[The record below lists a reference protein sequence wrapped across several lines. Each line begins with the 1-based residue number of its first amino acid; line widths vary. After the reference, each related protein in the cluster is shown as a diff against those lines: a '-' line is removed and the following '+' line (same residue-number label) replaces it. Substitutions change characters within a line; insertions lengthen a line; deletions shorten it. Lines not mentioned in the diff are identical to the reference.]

1 MKKKQSPDTSRMS
14 GRARARMEEVDV
26 FDTIKE
32 YLIGEGATEE
42 EALKQMLTLTDEQ
55 RTEIIEGSC
64 GSKKKERRLWK
75 MSKFGDLLRG
85 GGAPAP
91 EPVVEEVLITPEEE
105 VLTEASPLE
114 EMNKKE
120 LEEYGR
126 TLGIELDRRRSKET
140 LIEEL
145 REAEGE

>member
-1 MKKKQSPDTSRMS
+1 MSR
-14 GRARARMEEVDV
+14 
-26 FDTIKE
+26 
-32 YLIGEGATEE
+32 
-42 EALKQMLTLTDEQ
+42 
-55 RTEIIEGSC
+55 
-64 GSKKKERRLWK
+64 
-75 MSKFGDLLRG
+75 FGDLLSG
-85 GGAPAP
+85 KSAP

-114 EMNKKE
+114 EMNKRE

-145 REAEGE
+145 REAEEDGE

>member
-1 MKKKQSPDTSRMS
+1 MSR
-14 GRARARMEEVDV
+14 
-26 FDTIKE
+26 
-32 YLIGEGATEE
+32 
-42 EALKQMLTLTDEQ
+42 
-55 RTEIIEGSC
+55 
-64 GSKKKERRLWK
+64 
-75 MSKFGDLLRG
+75 FGDLLG
-85 GGAPAP
+85 GKSAP
-91 EPVVEEVLITPEEE
+91 EPVVEEVLVTPKEE

-145 REAEGE
+145 REAEEGEE

>member
-1 MKKKQSPDTSRMS
+1 
-14 GRARARMEEVDV
+14 
-26 FDTIKE
+26 
-32 YLIGEGATEE
+32 
-42 EALKQMLTLTDEQ
+42 
-55 RTEIIEGSC
+55 
-64 GSKKKERRLWK
+64 

-85 GGAPAP
+85 GAPAPKVEAAPAP

-114 EMNKKE
+114 DMTKKE

-126 TLGIELDRRRSKET
+126 TMGIELDRRRSKET

-145 REAEGE
+145 RVAEEGEE